1 MYTGTLIDEL
11 IKTVQHAETESKTKQ
26 QQRQIGMTEL
36 QLFMQQMNCSQNLRH
51 IRVGIA

>member
-11 IKTVQHAETESKTKQ
+11 IKTVQKAETETKLPKEYDQ
-26 QQRQIGMTEL
+26 AANFEL
-36 QLFMQQMNCSQNLRH
+36 QLFMQLQGAHNLRH

>member
-1 MYTGTLIDEL
+1 MYRGTLIDEL
-11 IKTVQHAETESKTKQ
+11 IKTVQHAETESKVKEQQKQ
-26 QQRQIGMTEL
+26 VGMIEL